1 MNKGFFFK
9 TRAMAKNLN
18 RNLNK
23 GKARKADNIRL
34 CRELLKKGN
43 TQREIAKILNV
54 SLPTAN
60 AYCQE
65 IAQEIENAHKEQVQ
79 EAKEKRRRTLD
90 RTKRAKL
97 AREQQQEEQIETQ
110 TPEELAKAGFTA
122 CLRELQLRLPEMTN
136 EEVMKITVDLWDR
149 VNK

>member
-1 MNKGFFFK
+1 M
-9 TRAMAKNLN
+9 TEKNLN
-18 RNLNK
+18 KKLNK
-23 GKARKADNIRL
+23 GRAKKADNKRL

-43 TQREIAKILNV
+43 TQREIAKILNI

-65 IAQEIENAHKEQVQ
+65 IAKEIEEAQKAEQEKEEEERTLIKKRKRRVREARQMQTVEEEKSPEQ
-79 EAKEKRRRTLD
+79 LAKE
-90 RTKRAKL
+90 
-97 AREQQQEEQIETQ
+97 
-110 TPEELAKAGFTA
+110 GFTA
-122 CLRELQLRLPEMTN
+122 CLRELQVRLPEMTN

>member
-1 MNKGFFFK
+1 
-9 TRAMAKNLN
+9 MAKNLN

-43 TQREIAKILNV
+43 SQRQIAKILNV
-54 SLPTAN
+54 SLQTAN
-60 AYCQE
+60 TYCQE
-65 IAQEIENAHKEQVQ
+65 IAKEIEDAHKAQVEEANQ
-79 EAKEKRRRTLD
+79 ERKKTRERKKRIQ
-90 RTKRAKL
+90 AM
-97 AREQQQEEQIETQ
+97 REMEEAEPEEPK

-122 CLRELQLRLPEMTN
+122 CLRELQIRLPMMTN

-149 VNK
+149 VNR

>member
-1 MNKGFFFK
+1 MNKK
-9 TRAMAKNLN
+9 LN
-18 RNLNK
+18 R

-43 TQREIAKILNV
+43 SQRQIAKILNV
-54 SLPTAN
+54 SLQTAN
-60 AYCQE
+60 TYCQE
-65 IAQEIENAHKEQVQ
+65 IAKEIEEAHKAEVA
-79 EAKEKRRRTLD
+79 EANEERKKTRERRKRIQAMKE
-90 RTKRAKL
+90 L
-97 AREQQQEEQIETQ
+97 AEEEPEEPK

-122 CLRELQLRLPEMTN
+122 CLRELQIRLPNMTN